1 MGMTCLFCGIAAGSV
16 PAAVVFEDDEIVA
29 FLDTMPIRRGHVQ
42 IIPRAHYPYFEDLP
56 PDLSAQ
62 ILALG
67 QRLARAMKP
76 AYRVKRVGFAF
87 TGGDIAHAHAHVVPL
102 HEKDD
107 LTSRRYIAEDTVTF
121 TELPALTPDEAAAVV
136 AELKHGL
143 ETGA

>member
-1 MGMTCLFCGIAAGSV
+1 MTCLFCGIAAGSV

-56 PDLSAQ
+56 PDLSARM
-62 ILALG
+62 LALG
-67 QRLARAMKP
+67 QRLARAMKL
-76 AYRVKRVGFAF
+76 AYRVERVGFAF

-121 TELPALTPDEAAAVV
+121 TDLPALTPDEAAAVV